1 MIQKIRKLRKR
12 FTNETKKQ
20 IKTRNSIV
28 AKNWINFSNI
38 NQFIRELLN
47 LKTKIN
53 LIKQSYVIQHELST
67 LNVVLSRSKFLNDKA
82 QYCYNVHELKYH
94 LIDFWKQ
101 HREIIILFYAMN
113 FEKFDVILNMS
124 MLTNNFII
132 LNSTM
137 TNWRFNVKNF
147 KLILKTSK
155 NFAKN
160 FQKKFVVF
168 VLICANVDKS
178 TSNQF

>member
-1 MIQKIRKLRKR
+1 MFWIKNCKCDNKWNFWFKKLENFANVSQTKQKKL
-12 FTNETKKQ
+12 
-20 IKTRNSIV
+20 IKTRDLIV

-67 LNVVLSRSKFLNDKA
+67 LNVVLSRSKFLNDKT
-82 QYCYNVHELKYH
+82 QYCYDVYELKYH

-124 MLTNNFII
+124 MLIDNFII
-132 LNSTM
+132 LNST
-137 TNWRFNVKNF
+137 
-147 KLILKTSK
+147 
-155 NFAKN
+155 
-160 FQKKFVVF
+160 
-168 VLICANVDKS
+168 
-178 TSNQF
+178 TSN

>member
-1 MIQKIRKLRKR
+1 MANVSQAKQKK
-12 FTNETKKQ
+12 F
-20 IKTRNSIV
+20 IKARDLIV

-38 NQFIRELLN
+38 NQFIHELLN

-53 LIKQSYVIQHELST
+53 LIKQLYVIQHELSII
-67 LNVVLSRSKFLNDKA
+67 NVVLSRSNFLNNKP
-82 QYCYNVHELKYH
+82 QYCYNVYKLKYY

-101 HREIIILFYAMN
+101 HREITILFYAMN
-113 FEKFDVILNMS
+113 FENFNIILNMS
-124 MLTNNFII
+124 MLIDNFIV
-132 LNSTM
+132 LNSTT
-137 TNWRFNVKNF
+137 TNWRFNVNNF

-168 VLICANVDKS
+168 ALICANVDES